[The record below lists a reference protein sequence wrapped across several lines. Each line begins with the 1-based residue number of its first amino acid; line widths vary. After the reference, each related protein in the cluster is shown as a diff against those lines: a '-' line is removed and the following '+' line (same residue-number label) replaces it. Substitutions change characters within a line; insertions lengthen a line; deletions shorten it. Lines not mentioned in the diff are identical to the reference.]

1 MSSESARANAAAEAR
16 FRIDDANWH
25 QRVVKVMALDRRS
38 ELVVRRLAQGRW
50 GGATFF
56 TASAFAPAPSPNTDM
71 QFSMASWLSDL
82 AGRTKDLMDELN
94 TADLVA
100 MVATAGENLQQVVSV
115 IGEACK
121 AKHVTTIAFVLGSAS
136 TPQDALSRTLTQ
148 LRPWTLMLV
157 IAASEEAIIE
167 TLVALRA

>member
-1 MSSESARANAAAEAR
+1 RAIGE
-16 FRIDDANWH
+16 
-25 QRVVKVMALDRRS
+25 RS
-38 ELVVRRLAQGRW
+38 ELGVRRLAQGWW
-50 GGATFF
+50 GGASFF
-56 TASAFAPAPSPNTDM
+56 RASAFAPAPSPNTDM

-100 MVATAGENLQQVVSV
+100 MVATAGENLQKVVSV

-121 AKHVTTIAFVLGSAS
+121 AKNLTTIPFVLASAS

>member
-1 MSSESARANAAAEAR
+1 MSSESARANTTAEAR
-16 FRIDDANWH
+16 FRIDDANWR

-38 ELVVRRLAQGRW
+38 EPVVRRLAQRQW
-50 GGATFF
+50 GAATFF
-56 TASAFAPAPSPNTDM
+56 TASAFAPAPAANRDR
-71 QFSMASWLSDL
+71 QFSLANWLSDL
-82 AGRTKDLMDELN
+82 AGRSRDLVDELN

-100 MVATAGENLQQVVSV
+100 MVATAGENLQEVASV

-121 AKHVTTIAFVLGSAS
+121 AKRVTTTAFVLRSAS

-157 IAASEEAIIE
+157 IAANEEAIAE
-167 TLVALRA
+167 ALAALRA